1 MAPAVIV
8 GMESQD
14 MATLMTEHL
23 TNFLRI
29 SSLPSKCKLISRHG
43 YRSLSW
49 CMNGGEEECECE
61 QMTHPLSAVSGRGL
75 LRGASICGRIY
86 LILSSTPWDP
96 NQQCSRLG
104 QELVKM
110 PSLKSRSILVSGGHR
125 LLNLVS
131 VESGIRCV
139 AEYFIWS

>member
-1 MAPAVIV
+1 MPAVIV

-29 SSLPSKCKLISRHG
+29 SSLPSKCKLFSRHG

-49 CMNGGEEECECE
+49 CMNGGEEECKCE

-75 LRGASICGRIY
+75 LRGTSICGRIY
-86 LILSSTPWDP
+86 LILSSSLWDP
-96 NQQCSRLG
+96 SQQCSRLRQHIKNSSG
-104 QELVKM
+104 CLPSSQEA
-110 PSLKSRSILVSGGHR
+110 
-125 LLNLVS
+125 
-131 VESGIRCV
+131 C
-139 AEYFIWS
+139 

>member
-43 YRSLSW
+43 YRSLIVEGQSKIW
-49 CMNGGEEECECE
+49 VKKNVGEG
-61 QMTHPLSAVSGRGL
+61 LSTVL
-75 LRGASICGRIY
+75 Y
-86 LILSSTPWDP
+86 P
-96 NQQCSRLG
+96 
-104 QELVKM
+104 
-110 PSLKSRSILVSGGHR
+110 
-125 LLNLVS
+125 
-131 VESGIRCV
+131 
-139 AEYFIWS
+139 